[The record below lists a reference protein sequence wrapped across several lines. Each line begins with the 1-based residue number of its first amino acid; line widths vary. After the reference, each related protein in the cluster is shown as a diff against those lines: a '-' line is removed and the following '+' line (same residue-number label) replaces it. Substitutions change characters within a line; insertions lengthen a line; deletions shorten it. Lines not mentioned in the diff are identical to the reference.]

1 MATHP
6 ARPTSRIDATA
17 RWGALLFFTGGLVAA
32 GSLAVPHGPVRNEG
46 VALLD
51 ALGAVLLGPLLYAM
65 AGRVRPWMLH
75 ALMVLGNLQVAVGMQ
90 FLGRGPMSVT
100 ATGFFVWTSVF
111 AFYFFSW
118 QAALAHL
125 VVIASGLAITL
136 WALHEPAGPG
146 IWLVTMGTAGVA
158 GAVVGALAGQLRL
171 AARTDGLTGLPNRW
185 HWDEALDRELHRAGR
200 TGEPLCVA
208 SIDLDGF
215 KALNDAKGHQ
225 AGDVFLRELAR
236 SWESAIRG
244 NDLLARYG
252 GDEFAVLLPD
262 ATRDQ
267 ALVVVERMRAAAPD
281 ACFCSGVA
289 EWDRREDAASLLAR
303 ADGAVYRAKAGG
315 RNRTVVD
322 GEAAR

>member
-1 MATHP
+1 MAVHP
-6 ARPTSRIDATA
+6 ARPTFRIEATA
-17 RWGALLFFTGGLVAA
+17 RWGALLFFTGGIVAA
-32 GSLAVPHGPVRNEG
+32 GSLAVPHGPVRNEA

-51 ALGAVLLGPLLYAM
+51 AAGAIVLGPVLYLLA
-65 AGRVRPWMLH
+65 RHVRSWMLH
-75 ALMVLGNLQVAVGMQ
+75 ALMVVGNMQVAIGMQ

-100 ATGFFVWTSVF
+100 ATGFFVWTSIF

-118 QAALAHL
+118 QTALAHL
-125 VVIASGLAITL
+125 AAMSSFLAVTL

-185 HWDEALDRELHRAGR
+185 HWEEALDRELHRARR

-215 KALNDAKGHQ
+215 KALNDAQGHQ
-225 AGDVFLRELAR
+225 AGDVFLRDLAT
-236 SWESAIRG
+236 SWARAIRG

-262 ATRDQ
+262 AHRDQ
-267 ALVVVERMRAAAPD
+267 ALVVIERMRAAAP
-281 ACFCSGVA
+281 GVA
-289 EWDRREDAASLLAR
+289 FCTGVAQWDGEEDAAALLER
-303 ADGAVYRAKAGG
+303 ADTAVYQAKAGG
-315 RNRTVVD
+315 RNMTVLA
-322 GEAAR
+322 GHGG